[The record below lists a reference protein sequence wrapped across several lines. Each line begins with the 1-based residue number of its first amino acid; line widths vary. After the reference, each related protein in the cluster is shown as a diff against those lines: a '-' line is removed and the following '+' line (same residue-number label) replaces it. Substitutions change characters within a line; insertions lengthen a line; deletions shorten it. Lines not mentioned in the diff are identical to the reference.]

1 MKRFAVIGDPI
12 AQSLSPFLHQEV
24 YHQLGLDASFEKIH
38 VKTNELHTF
47 MNSNELDGFNVTIP
61 HKQSVQMNWMASM

>member
-12 AQSLSPFLHQEV
+12 AHSLSPFLHQEV

-38 VKTNELHTF
+38 VNTNELHTF
-47 MNSNELDGFNVTIP
+47 MNSNESDGFKVSILN
-61 HKQSVQMNWMASM
+61 KQ